1 MKRSDGRTQN
11 KKGKVVSIVL
21 GVTILLTAC
30 AGRTKDTD
38 ARADTPREA
47 AEKVM
52 QSVKE
57 LDFETFNAYT
67 DNDEGTSRN
76 FIGIPVE
83 KEYKV
88 FQELLQ
94 PHIFGGRYY
103 KEKYR
108 FAGKVVEEL
117 DWEIGS
123 IQEESGGRKARIEMT
138 LTNRDIEEAM
148 ERYTLWMVEDA
159 VNGAGMGVGSVIR
172 NISWK
177 VNRCDDDLIRFI
189 DETENMWTDQ
199 VTVMAFKEDGVWKIG
214 LTDEFINAFMGNIES
229 EEIFE

>member
-88 FQELLQ
+88 FQEFLQ

-103 KEKYR
+103 KKKYR
-108 FAGKVVEEL
+108 F
-117 DWEIGS
+117 EIG
-123 IQEESGGRKARIEMT
+123 RAH
-138 LTNRDIEEAM
+138 
-148 ERYTLWMVEDA
+148 V
-159 VNGAGMGVGSVIR
+159 
-172 NISWK
+172 
-177 VNRCDDDLIRFI
+177 
-189 DETENMWTDQ
+189 
-199 VTVMAFKEDGVWKIG
+199 
-214 LTDEFINAFMGNIES
+214 
-229 EEIFE
+229 